1 MENEKDGVAEQESKM
16 GRPPSVT
23 EERRRIMIGISIRA
37 DLNKRL
43 VEESTKLDVSK
54 SRLVE
59 RFVRKGL
66 GVW

>member
-1 MENEKDGVAEQESKM
+1 M